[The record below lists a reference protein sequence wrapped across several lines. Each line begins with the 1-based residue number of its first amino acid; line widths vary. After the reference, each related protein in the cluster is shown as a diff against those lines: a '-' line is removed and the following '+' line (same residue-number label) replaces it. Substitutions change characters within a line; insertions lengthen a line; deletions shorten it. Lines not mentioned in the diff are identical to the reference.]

1 MKCSPNFCLA
11 CTQTTQNT
19 VTFATFSQLLLHST
33 LHSPL
38 SHLHHGFVLYKSQN
52 ALSTH
57 CESCKKLLPQTPHR
71 RRVAVATLENFCDS
85 LTASLIE
92 QIKRYKKKTKPQAAA
107 SRTWLEMLLPLLVLL
122 IAARRTHTLRRQRR
136 TQKVAA
142 TNEFRLFCC
151 FLAFRQS

>member
-38 SHLHHGFVLYKSQN
+38 SHLHHGFVSYKSQN

-92 QIKRYKKKTKPQAAA
+92 QIKRYKKKPNHRRQPAE
-107 SRTWLEMLLPLLVLL
+107 LGFEMLLPLL

-151 FLAFRQS
+151 FLAFR